1 MAQLLRE
8 LVSMAL
14 KKCSSAPAVIPEL
27 LLLDIHGAA
36 RALSATPWAIR
47 SLLWDGK
54 IAFIKIG
61 RRFLV
66 DPADLRAYIARE
78 KSGGEA

>member
-1 MAQLLRE
+1 MASKKN
-8 LVSMAL
+8 VSA
-14 KKCSSAPAVIPEL
+14 SAIPPAET

-54 IAFIKIG
+54 IPFIKIG

-78 KSGGEA
+78 KGGVS

>member
-1 MAQLLRE
+1 MPI
-8 LVSMAL
+8 
-14 KKCSSAPAVIPEL
+14 KNAPTAPSEP

-54 IAFIKIG
+54 IPFIKIG
-61 RRFLV
+61 RRFLLV
-66 DPADLRAYIARE
+66 PADLRAYIARE
-78 KSGGEA
+78 KSGGVA